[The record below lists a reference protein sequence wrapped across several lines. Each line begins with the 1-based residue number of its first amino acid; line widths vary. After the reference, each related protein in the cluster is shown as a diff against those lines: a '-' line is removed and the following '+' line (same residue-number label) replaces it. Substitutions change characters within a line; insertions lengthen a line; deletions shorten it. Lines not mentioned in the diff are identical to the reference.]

1 MNAATSRADATG
13 ISQADLGLASF
24 DSGDFTVTNGW
35 VELSSSGID
44 FADLPQLDQYE
55 AYGRTDSGT
64 GDVSAVT
71 FSDIAAQG
79 GSIVD
84 ADFTTELDAASDP
97 GEALIKAS
105 AGVYKVTNVTKTG
118 ETNSIIKTDTSGV
131 TDLQGLKIDGNLALD
146 SSASTLNITTPG
158 GIDFATGIG
167 STQGNTVTSL
177 PGRRLDI
184 GGADA
189 SASNTQGATDGALA
203 VDHMYVKFIESA
215 GKGANPTGIAIGQS
229 SAYVSDTDD
238 SAEGRVAIVADGS
251 VPVLVTTQGI
261 VPGDANMTF
270 NIGDSQRKYNTVYAN
285 VFDGTATKAQYADLA
300 ENYIADENYDM
311 GTVVIFGG
319 DKEVTT
325 TQLSE
330 DTRVAGVVSDKPAY
344 LMNSAQ
350 EGGTPIALQGR
361 VKVKIAGMCR
371 KGDMLVTSSIRGH
384 ASSSPDPRVGTVLG
398 KALEDHMDPNNG
410 LIEMVVGRV

>member
-1 MNAATSRADATG
+1 M
-13 ISQADLGLASF
+13 
-24 DSGDFTVTNGW
+24 
-35 VELSSSGID
+35 
-44 FADLPQLDQYE
+44 
-55 AYGRTDSGT
+55 
-64 GDVSAVT
+64 
-71 FSDIAAQG
+71 
-79 GSIVD
+79 
-84 ADFTTELDAASDP
+84 
-97 GEALIKAS
+97 
-105 AGVYKVTNVTKTG
+105 
-118 ETNSIIKTDTSGV
+118 
-131 TDLQGLKIDGNLALD
+131 
-146 SSASTLNITTPG
+146 
-158 GIDFATGIG
+158 
-167 STQGNTVTSL
+167 
-177 PGRRLDI
+177 
-184 GGADA
+184 
-189 SASNTQGATDGALA
+189 
-203 VDHMYVKFIESA
+203 DHMYVKFIESA
-215 GKGANPTGIAIGQS
+215 GKSANPTGIGIGQS
-229 SAYVSDTDD
+229 NAYVADFDD
-238 SAEGRVAIVADGS
+238 SAEGRVALVADGE
-251 VPVLVTTQGI
+251 VPVLVTTQGF
-261 VPGDANMTF
+261 VPGNSNMTY

-300 ENYIADENYDM
+300 ENYTADENYDM